1 MYNSIFRLF
10 AVFLALV
17 PTLLF
22 SQSGTIKGTV
32 LEDESGETLIGVTV
46 MLDGTD
52 KGTSTDFDGA
62 FEITADPGVYD
73 VVISYISYESITIPG
88 VEVVADQVNQLDVI
102 KMLSESEM
110 IEEIVITAAVVRSSE
125 AALMTIKK
133 KSSSLVDGISASKF
147 KKIGD
152 SNAASAVKRVTGVSV
167 EGGKYVYVRGLGDR
181 YTKTML
187 NSIDIPGLDPDR
199 NSLQIDIFPTN
210 LISNMMVHKT
220 AVAELPADFTGG
232 VVNIETKEFPEEEMF
247 DVSFSLGFN
256 PSMHLNSDF
265 LTQEGSSTDWLGF
278 DDGTRALPKYAQL
291 DVIPSPVSGYS
302 DGVVGDFVSSFN
314 PNLATTTK
322 TSLPDFSFGASY
334 GNQKTFDNDNK
345 LGYIFSGT
353 YKKSNTFY
361 DSVNL
366 GEYQR
371 PIESDAFELVS
382 ATTQQGQVSE
392 ENVLLGGMAGLAFK
406 TKNSK
411 HKLAV
416 IHLQNG
422 ESKTAMF
429 DIDNNSDAVGQS
441 GFIAHSNNLEYSQR
455 RVTNV
460 LLNGQYFNADGTWD
474 AEWSLSP
481 TLSSMTDPDVRKT
494 AFSEI
499 GGGDLFFSA
508 GAGGNPS
515 RIWRFLDEVSLV
527 GKADIT
533 RSYQLFDREAKL
545 KFGAGQVVKERDYN
559 ILTYNLQFFGGQ
571 PDYNGDVNNVL
582 SEEFLFP
589 QGNVY
594 YASGNN
600 NPNPNAYNSTSSN
613 TSAYVSNEFYPYA
626 SLKAIVGLRMENYVQ
641 RHTGR
646 DVQFASQGVGNN
658 LEDEVVLNSLDL
670 FPSINLSQTLSENQ
684 NLRFS
689 YSKTIARP
697 SFKELSYAQIIDPL
711 SNRIFN
717 GGLFTYNDWDG
728 QLTETRINNLDLR
741 WEAFKAGGQLISV
754 SAFYKHFDKPIELV
768 RIPEAQTSNE
778 FQPRNVGDGQVF
790 GLELELRR
798 KLGFISPMMENFSF
812 NTNITLAKSQI
823 EMTQLES
830 DARLAYAKIGEE
842 VTKTRAMAGQAPYII
857 NTGLV
862 YNAIDKALDMGLYY
876 NVKGETLVVVG
887 GGLFPDVYSQPFHS
901 LKFSVNKSLG
911 KEDRMSVSFDVDNLL
926 NNVRV
931 DNYQGFNATN
941 QIYSSYNPGITF
953 GLGLK
958 YSII

>member
-1 MYNSIFRLF
+1 VGLEVGSHTFIHN
-10 AVFLALV
+10 
-17 PTLLF
+17 LLF

-533 RSYQLFDREAKL
+533 RSYQLFDK
-545 KFGAGQVVKERDYN
+545 
-559 ILTYNLQFFGGQ
+559 
-571 PDYNGDVNNVL
+571 
-582 SEEFLFP
+582 
-589 QGNVY
+589 
-594 YASGNN
+594 
-600 NPNPNAYNSTSSN
+600 
-613 TSAYVSNEFYPYA
+613 
-626 SLKAIVGLRMENYVQ
+626 
-641 RHTGR
+641 
-646 DVQFASQGVGNN
+646 
-658 LEDEVVLNSLDL
+658 
-670 FPSINLSQTLSENQ
+670 
-684 NLRFS
+684 
-689 YSKTIARP
+689 
-697 SFKELSYAQIIDPL
+697 
-711 SNRIFN
+711 
-717 GGLFTYNDWDG
+717 
-728 QLTETRINNLDLR
+728 
-741 WEAFKAGGQLISV
+741 
-754 SAFYKHFDKPIELV
+754 
-768 RIPEAQTSNE
+768 
-778 FQPRNVGDGQVF
+778 
-790 GLELELRR
+790 
-798 KLGFISPMMENFSF
+798 
-812 NTNITLAKSQI
+812 
-823 EMTQLES
+823 
-830 DARLAYAKIGEE
+830 
-842 VTKTRAMAGQAPYII
+842 
-857 NTGLV
+857 
-862 YNAIDKALDMGLYY
+862 
-876 NVKGETLVVVG
+876 
-887 GGLFPDVYSQPFHS
+887 
-901 LKFSVNKSLG
+901 
-911 KEDRMSVSFDVDNLL
+911 
-926 NNVRV
+926 
-931 DNYQGFNATN
+931 
-941 QIYSSYNPGITF
+941 
-953 GLGLK
+953 
-958 YSII
+958 